1 MTNPVMP
8 GAEPMSVSGTNGCG
22 AIVLHGFTGNP
33 HSMRGLATAFA
44 AAGFAVEMPLLPGH
58 GTAVED
64 MMPTRFDHWSAHVE
78 ATYQRLAP
86 TVDKVVVAGLSM
98 GGTLTAWLAIQHPEI
113 AAILTINGALEPLN
127 AEFRVL
133 LQGMVDAGETLIPGI
148 GSDIADPDSKE
159 TAYPETPLAPLLSL
173 IAAGDELDALIA
185 SITCPA
191 LVMTSPQDHVV
202 VPTAG
207 PYFAAR
213 VSGPVETL
221 SLERSYHVATLDYDK
236 DLINEASIAFAKKVC
251 GLS

>member
-1 MTNPVMP
+1 MTKPVMP
-8 GAEPMSVSGTNGCG
+8 GAEPMSVIGTNGCG

-33 HSMRGLATAFA
+33 HSMRGLANAFA

-64 MMPTRFDHWSAHVE
+64 MQSTRWSDWSGHVE
-78 ATYQRLAP
+78 ATYQRFAP

-113 AAILTINGALEPLN
+113 AGIVTINGALEPLN
-127 AEFRVL
+127 AEFRGL
-133 LQGMVDAGETLIPGI
+133 LQGMIDSGESVFPGI
-148 GSDIADPDSKE
+148 GSDIADPDSHE

-173 IAAGDELDALIA
+173 ADAGDELDALV
-185 SITCPA
+185 STITMPA

-213 VSGPVETL
+213 VSGPVEQL

-236 DLINEASIAFAKKVC
+236 ELINDASVAFAKKVC

>member
-1 MTNPVMP
+1 MTNPVVP
-8 GAEPMSVSGTNGCG
+8 GAEPMSVTGTNGCG

-64 MMPTRFDHWSAHVE
+64 MLPTRFDHWSAHVE

-113 AAILTINGALEPLN
+113 AAIVTINGALEPLN

-148 GSDIADPDSKE
+148 GSDIADPDSTE
-159 TAYPETPLAPLLSL
+159 TAYSETPLASLLSL
-173 IAAGDELDALIA
+173 AAAGDELDALIA

-236 DLINEASIAFAKKVC
+236 DLINEASIAFAKQVC

>member
-1 MTNPVMP
+1 MTHPVMP
-8 GAEPMSVSGTNGCG
+8 GAEPMSVAGTNGCG

-33 HSMRGLATAFA
+33 HSMRGLANAFA

-64 MMPTRFDHWSAHVE
+64 MLPTRFADWSGHVE

-86 TVDKVVVAGLSM
+86 TVEKVVVAGLSM
-98 GGTLTAWLAIQHPEI
+98 GGTLTAWLAIRHPEI
-113 AAILTINGALEPLN
+113 AGIVTINGALEPLN
-127 AEFRVL
+127 ADFRVL

-159 TAYPETPLAPLLSL
+159 TAYPETPLVPLLSL
-173 IAAGDELDALIA
+173 AAAGDELDALVA

-207 PYFAAR
+207 PYFASR

-221 SLERSYHVATLDYDK
+221 NLERSYHVATLDYDK
-236 DLINEASIAFAKKVC
+236 ELINEASIAFATKVC

>member
-8 GAEPMSVSGTNGCG
+8 GAEPMSVTGTNGCG

-64 MMPTRFDHWSAHVE
+64 MLPTRFDHWSAHVE

-113 AAILTINGALEPLN
+113 AAIVTINGALEPLN

-148 GSDIADPDSKE
+148 GSDIADPDSTE
-159 TAYPETPLAPLLSL
+159 TAYSETPLASLLSL
-173 IAAGDELDALIA
+173 AAAGDELDALIA

-236 DLINEASIAFAKKVC
+236 DLINEASIAFAKQVC

>member
-8 GAEPMSVSGTNGCG
+8 GAEPMSVTGTNGCG

-64 MMPTRFDHWSAHVE
+64 MLPTRFDHWSAHVE

-113 AAILTINGALEPLN
+113 AAIVTINGALEPLN

-148 GSDIADPDSKE
+148 GSDIADPDSTE
-159 TAYPETPLAPLLSL
+159 TAYSETPLASLLSL
-173 IAAGDELDALIA
+173 AAAGDELDALIA